1 MAINTESERQRMARE
16 HLSDLL
22 ALERGLTQ
30 WEVDFTDAVDKRA
43 LDDLSQAQMEKIYEI
58 YEKRC

>member
-1 MAINTESERQRMARE
+1 MAIYTESERQRMARE

-22 ALERGLTQ
+22 ALERGLTR
-30 WEVDFTDAVDKRA
+30 WEVVFTDAVDKEA
-43 LDDLSQAQMEKIYEI
+43 LDLSQAQIEKIYEI